1 MCRVSLI
8 AAASLA
14 CAACGAGQD
23 KAPIKAADAPG
34 CIADDSG
41 SLHARLRGAVTAD
54 VEWLNADMQC
64 AGDLRP
70 DNSGMRLTFAGTLPG
85 DAGAPVRQVRFIF
98 GVDHQDTAA
107 GAAQSLPTNITVI
120 FEGEQQMYATQG
132 KERCAVEVLERT
144 PMASGS
150 GSGSGKRERVHA
162 RGYCVD
168 PATSMAGESSLLI
181 PTFDFT
187 GVINTEAPQ

>member
-23 KAPIKAADAPG
+23 KATVKASEAPG
-34 CIADDSG
+34 CIADGSG
-41 SLHARLRGAVTAD
+41 SLQARLRGAVTAD
-54 VEWLNADMQC
+54 VEWRNADMQC

-85 DAGAPVRQVRFIF
+85 DAGAPMRRVRFIF
-98 GVDHQDTAA
+98 GVDHEDTAA
-107 GAAQSLPTNITVI
+107 GAAQVLPTNITVI
-120 FEGEQQMYATQG
+120 LEGEHQMYATQG
-132 KERCAVEVLERT
+132 KDRCAVELLERK
-144 PMASGS
+144 PIAG
-150 GSGSGKRERVHA
+150 GAGKLERVHA

-168 PATSMAGESSLLI
+168 PATSMAGEASLLV
-181 PTFDFT
+181 PTFDFA
-187 GVINTEAPQ
+187 GVINTEAQQ

>member
-8 AAASLA
+8 AAAGLA
-14 CAACGAGQD
+14 LTACGTGQD
-23 KAPIKAADAPG
+23 EVSVKASGAPG

-41 SLHARLRGAVTAD
+41 SLQARLRGAVTAD
-54 VEWLNADMQC
+54 VEWRNADMQC

-85 DAGAPVRQVRFIF
+85 DAGAPVRRLRFIF
-98 GVDHQDTAA
+98 GVDHEDTAA
-107 GAAQSLPTNITVI
+107 GVAQALPTNITVI

-132 KERCAVEVLERT
+132 KERCAVELLERT
-144 PMASGS
+144 PIVG
-150 GSGSGKRERVHA
+150 GSGKLERVHA

-168 PATSMAGESSLLI
+168 PATSMAGESSLLV

-187 GVINTEAPQ
+187 GVVNTEAQQ

>member
-14 CAACGAGQD
+14 CAACGTSHEDVPA
-23 KAPIKAADAPG
+23 KASSSDAPG
-34 CIADDSG
+34 CIADGSG
-41 SLHARLRGAVTAD
+41 SLQARLRGAVTAD
-54 VEWLNADMQC
+54 VDWRNADMQC

-70 DNSGMRLTFAGTLPG
+70 DNTGMRLTFAGTLPG
-85 DAGAPVRQVRFIF
+85 DAGAPMRQVRFIF
-98 GVDHQDTAA
+98 GVDHGDTAA
-107 GAAQSLPTNITVI
+107 GEAQVLPTNITVI

-132 KERCAVEVLERT
+132 KERCAVEVLERK
-144 PMASGS
+144 PMASGT
-150 GSGSGKRERVHA
+150 GKLERVHA

-168 PATSMAGESSLLI
+168 PATSMAGKSSLLI

-187 GVINTEAPQ
+187 GVITTESPQ

>member
-14 CAACGAGQD
+14 CAACGTGQE
-23 KAPIKAADAPG
+23 KVEVAAEPG
-34 CIADDSG
+34 CIADGSG
-41 SLHARLRGAVTAD
+41 SLQARLRGAVTAD
-54 VEWLNADMQC
+54 VEWRNADMQC

-70 DNSGMRLTFAGTLPG
+70 DNSGMRLTFAGSLPG
-85 DAGAPVRQVRFIF
+85 EAGAPVRRVRFIF
-98 GVDHQDTAA
+98 GVDHEDTAA
-107 GAAQSLPTNITVI
+107 GAAQALPTNITLI
-120 FEGEQQMYATQG
+120 FEGEQQMFATQG
-132 KERCAVEVLERT
+132 KDRCAVELLERKPIEGGT
-144 PMASGS
+144 
-150 GSGSGKRERVHA
+150 GKLERVHA

-168 PATSMAGESSLLI
+168 PTTSMAGASSLLV

>member
-14 CAACGAGQD
+14 CAACGAAQD
-23 KAPIKAADAPG
+23 KVPVTASDAPG
-34 CIADDSG
+34 CIADGSG
-41 SLHARLRGAVTAD
+41 ALQARLRGAVTAD
-54 VEWLNADMQC
+54 VEWRNADMQC

-85 DAGAPVRQVRFIF
+85 DGGAPLRRVRFIF
-98 GVDHQDTAA
+98 GVDHEDTAA
-107 GAAQSLPTNITVI
+107 GVAQALPTNITVI

-132 KERCAVEVLERT
+132 KDRCAVELLERK
-144 PMASGS
+144 PIVG
-150 GSGSGKRERVHA
+150 GSGKFERVHA
-162 RGYCVD
+162 RGYCVG
-168 PATSMAGESSLLI
+168 PAAGMVGGSTLLV
-181 PTFDFT
+181 PTFDFA